1 MSSCDVL
8 PRALASPEEE
18 RDTTITKTEGIYLF
32 RFAYDDDDDVY
43 LCYVDL
49 CI

>member
-8 PRALASPEEE
+8 PELSPLPKE
-18 RDTTITKTEGIYLF
+18 RVATITKTEGIYLF
-32 RFAYDDDDDVY
+32 RFPYNVY